1 MWDSYLTNWSE
12 TSVNLPASPSFP
24 TIFFTTYF
32 ILPPPQS
39 QCQSA
44 TKEVQTT
51 KTLNN
56 LTPPKATHHPKFK
69 TPFILI
75 YDTPPNIKKKKKKEK
90 KKKTCL
96 EIARPI
102 SNLSHNHTH
111 TYTRQVPCNSVCDSR

>member
-12 TSVNLPASPSFP
+12 TSVNLPASPSLP

-75 YDTPPNIKKKKKKEK
+75 YDTPPNIKKRKKKEK
-90 KKKTCL
+90 KK
-96 EIARPI
+96 
-102 SNLSHNHTH
+102 NLSRNSKTH
-111 TYTRQVPCNSVCDSR
+111 L